1 MATRTPVKPKPLTG
15 VRVLSLALNLPGP
28 AALMRLRSLG
38 ATCLKLEPPG
48 GGDPMRD
55 YSAAAYQAMHAGIR
69 CVTADL
75 KSTAGQDR
83 LHRELARTD
92 VLLTSF
98 RASALRKLGLDWSS
112 LHRRHPH
119 LHMVAIVGAPGP
131 RADEPGH
138 DLTYLAEHGLVTG
151 LSLPATLYSD
161 MGGSLLV
168 TEAVL
173 AALLQGQRRGTR
185 VASAGSFQEVALT
198 SAAAYLALPRQW
210 GLTLPDAA
218 VGGGHAGYGVYACR
232 DGRIALAALEP
243 HFAARLLIRMGR
255 KPPQAAEAIM
265 ACMLQPSTRK
275 AVARWLRGL
284 TRAELEQLAQEH
296 DIPLLALAPSPR

>member
-48 GGDPMRD
+48 SGDPMRD
-55 YSAAAYQAMHAGIR
+55 YSAAAYGSMHTGIR
-69 CVTADL
+69 CAVADL
-75 KSTAGQDR
+75 KSAAGQDR
-83 LHRELARTD
+83 LHRELARAD

-98 RASALRKLGLDWSS
+98 RASALRKLGLDWPS

-138 DLTYLAEHGLVTG
+138 DLTYLAEHDLVTG
-151 LSLPATLYSD
+151 LDLPPTLYSD

-173 AALLQGQRRGTR
+173 AALLQRQRRGTR
-185 VASAGSFQEVALT
+185 GVASGSFQEVTLT
-198 SAAAYLALPRQW
+198 AAAAYLALPRHW

-232 DGRIALAALEP
+232 DGRIALAALES
-243 HFAARLLIRMGR
+243 HFAARLLMQMGR
-255 KPPQAAEAIM
+255 KVPDSAAAIM
-265 ACMLQPSTRK
+265 ACMHQASTQR

-284 TRAELEQLAQEH
+284 TRAKLEQLAQEH
-296 DIPLLALAPSPR
+296 DIPLLALAPAPR

>member
-1 MATRTPVKPKPLTG
+1 MNARTPRKPKPLTG

-28 AALMRLRSLG
+28 AALMRLHALG
-38 ATCLKLEPPG
+38 ASCLKLEPPG
-48 GGDPMRD
+48 SGDPMRD
-55 YSAAAYQAMHAGIR
+55 YSGAAYQAMHAGIR
-69 CVTADL
+69 CVVADL
-75 KSTAGQDR
+75 KSAAGQER
-83 LHRELARTD
+83 LHRELARAH

-98 RASALRKLGLDWSS
+98 RASALRKLGLDWQT
-112 LHRRHPH
+112 LHRRYPR

-138 DLTYLAEHGLVTG
+138 DLTYLAEHDLVTG
-151 LSLPATLYSD
+151 LALPATLYSD

-173 AALLQGQRRGTR
+173 AAMLQHQRRIARG
-185 VASAGSFQEVALT
+185 VDSGSFQEVALT
-198 SAAAYLALPRQW
+198 TAAAYLALPRHW

-243 HFAARLLIRMGR
+243 HFAARLLVQMGR
-255 KPPQAAEAIM
+255 KPPATSDAIM
-265 ACMLQPSTRK
+265 ACMHQHSTQR

-296 DIPLLALAPSPR
+296 DIPLLALAPAPR